1 MMQTMTELV
10 EQGDHFV
17 MGKQRRFTI
26 YRAVKVTRSDTRP
39 VFAENRQLCASG
51 LRSHPS
57 TAPPRLF
64 STGIQVEVEATAQ
77 FVVLVIQFEETYI
90 RVPDINNLYAL

>member
-1 MMQTMTELV
+1 MQTMTELV

-17 MGKQRRFTI
+17 WVNSAGLPFTGRLKLQVR
-26 YRAVKVTRSDTRP
+26 YGP

-57 TAPPRLF
+57 RPAALVF
-64 STGIQVEVEATAQ
+64 TGIQVEVEATAQ
-77 FVVLVIQFEETYI
+77 LLFSSYSSKKRTSGCQTSTS
-90 RVPDINNLYAL
+90 YAL